1 MSKSEQRM
9 AVIVGVTI
17 PASLVVGALA
27 GPVAFIVVGVVLL
40 VMWRLSPSLWRT
52 LGVGLLS
59 GVIAGVLI
67 LGPGFRLVM
76 RIVAVVD
83 IRRVEF
89 SVGGTMIIIVLI
101 GVIVGGIGGVFS
113 AMLRN
118 GLGWSGLV
126 MSSLLTVV
134 LVALLVIDT
143 GLRDELV
150 TLGAGPWLNIPMFTA
165 VCFGYSLFAN
175 RLIDRLESKKSRQA
189 AREPAEVPT

>member
-1 MSKSEQRM
+1 M
-9 AVIVGVTI
+9 
-17 PASLVVGALA
+17 
-27 GPVAFIVVGVVLL
+27 
-40 VMWRLSPSLWRT
+40 
-52 LGVGLLS
+52 
-59 GVIAGVLI
+59 IAGVLI

-113 AMLRN
+113 AMLRK

-150 TLGAGPWLNIPMFTA
+150 TLGAGPWLDIPMFTV